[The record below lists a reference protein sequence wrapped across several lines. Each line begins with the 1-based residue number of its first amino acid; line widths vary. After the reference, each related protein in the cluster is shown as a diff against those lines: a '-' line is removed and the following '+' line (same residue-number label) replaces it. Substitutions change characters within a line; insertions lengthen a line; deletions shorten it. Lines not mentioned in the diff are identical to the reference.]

1 MDFVIVE
8 QYNAILLL
16 VWLLFV
22 IIFSLLSKLCNTH
35 GLCKNGSRLSNSCY
49 FTPRY
54 LCTRNY
60 LKK

>member
-16 VWLLFV
+16 VWLHFV

-35 GLCKNGSRLSNSCY
+35 GLYKNGSRLSNSCY
-49 FTPRY
+49 FTQKY
-54 LCTRNY
+54 
-60 LKK
+60 